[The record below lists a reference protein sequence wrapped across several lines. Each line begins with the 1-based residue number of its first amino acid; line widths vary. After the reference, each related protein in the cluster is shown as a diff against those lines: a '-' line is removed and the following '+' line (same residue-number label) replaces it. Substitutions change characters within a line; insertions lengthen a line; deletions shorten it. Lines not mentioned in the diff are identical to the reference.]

1 MSPQDEF
8 NELSYYTLSHNG
20 DGYFIH
26 QLAVDAFQAQ
36 TATAE
41 TKSIGL
47 AFGLIGLYLFLEKGY
62 TGRQVQLAHVK
73 LSQNKKPWPRLPLPG
88 ERGEITVSD
97 VLAAEPGSARDE
109 CIKAWCLSVWKA
121 YHTWHDAIA
130 SFCQAELK
138 V

>member
-8 NELSYYTLSHNG
+8 NELSFYTLSHNG
-20 DGYFIH
+20 GGYFIH
-26 QLAVDAFQAQ
+26 QHAVDAFQAQ

-73 LSQNKKPWPRLPLPG
+73 LSKNKKPWPRLPRAATGSPG
-88 ERGEITVSD
+88 ERRNHRVS
-97 VLAAEPGSARDE
+97 SACR
-109 CIKAWCLSVWKA
+109 CTRTS
-121 YHTWHDAIA
+121 
-130 SFCQAELK
+130 QR
-138 V
+138 